1 MSEELL
7 NVLPKLANG
16 KILVVGDLIL
26 DEYIWSKVNRISPEA
41 PVPVADVVSTMCVPG
56 GAGNVACNI
65 KALGGEVYLVGVIG
79 KDKAGEEFLEKL
91 KKMGIGAQ
99 GIVVDKNRPT
109 TLKSRIIAHHQHVV
123 RVDRETKKVIDKN
136 LYEKILRLSEK
147 MMDKIDAVLISDYA
161 KGVMT
166 SELTSRIIT
175 LAKKYRKIVS
185 VDPKGSDYSKYRK
198 ATIITPNQKE
208 AELATG
214 ILINNEDNLLRAGYK
229 LLQETKA
236 RYILITRGEKGMSL
250 FQKDHSPIHIPSV
263 VSEVYDITGA
273 GDTVVATLTLALA
286 CGVSIE
292 KAVELANW
300 AAGVVVRKVGTATV
314 TLEELEEFIRF
325 YRTPRTDQKIK
336 SIDQIER
343 LVSKLRK
350 EGKKIVFTNGCF
362 DLLHV
367 GHIKYLQQ
375 AKSLGDTL
383 IVGVN
388 TDNSVKKIKG
398 SKRPLIPEKERAQ
411 LVAAIEGV
419 DYVVLFSEVTPE
431 RMISIIKPDIH
442 VKGGDYKT
450 KNLPEKKI
458 VESYGGKVIIVN
470 KIEEKSTTFLIN
482 LILKRFSDN
491 A

>member
-7 NVLPKLANG
+7 NILPKLANG
-16 KILVVGDLIL
+16 KILVIGDLIL
-26 DEYIWSKVNRISPEA
+26 DEYIWGRVTRISPEA
-41 PVPVADVVSTMCVPG
+41 PVPIADVVSTMCVPG

-79 KDKAGEEFLEKL
+79 KDKAGKELLEKL

-99 GIVVDKNRPT
+99 GIIVDGNRPT

-123 RVDRETKKVIDKN
+123 RVDRETKAPIDKN
-136 LYEKILRLSEK
+136 LCEKISRLSEK
-147 MMDKIDAVLISDYA
+147 VMDKVDAVLISDYA
-161 KGVMT
+161 KGLMIP
-166 SELTSRIIT
+166 ELTSRIIA

-185 VDPKGSDYSKYRK
+185 VDPKGSNYSKYRK
-198 ATIITPNQKE
+198 ATIITPNRKE
-208 AELATG
+208 AEIATG
-214 ILINNEDNLLRAGYK
+214 IPINNEDNLLRAGYK
-229 LLQETKA
+229 LLQETEA

-250 FQKDHSPIHIPSV
+250 FQKDCSPIHIPSV

-273 GDTVVATLTLALA
+273 GDTVVAALTLALA
-286 CGVSIE
+286 CGVRIE
-292 KAVELANW
+292 KAIEIANW

-314 TLEELEEFIRF
+314 TSEELEEFIRF
-325 YRTPRTDQKIK
+325 YRIPRTDQKIK
-336 SIDQIER
+336 SIDQIKK
-343 LVSKLRK
+343 LVNKLRK

-388 TDNSVKKIKG
+388 KDNSVKKIKG

-419 DYVVLFSEVTPE
+419 DYVVLFSEATPE
-431 RMISIIKPDIH
+431 KIISIIKPDIH

-458 VESYGGKVIIVN
+458 VESYGGKVIVVN
-470 KIEEKSTTFLIN
+470 KIKEKSTTSLIN
-482 LILKRFSDN
+482 LILKRFSEN
-491 A
+491 P